1 MFGANW
7 FLRQRC
13 SPKSS
18 RNARRLSYLYRP
30 METQDARISP
40 LAYVSPDAKIAPGAV
55 IEPFAYVDAH
65 TSIGAGTW
73 IGPHA
78 VIHTHTTIGANC
90 KVFSGAVVGGL
101 PQDLKFN
108 GEEST
113 VEIGDRTVIRECV
126 TINRGTTDRMVTKVG
141 SDCLL
146 MAYCH
151 LAHDVLV
158 GDHVIIANSGNI
170 AGHVTIEDW
179 AIIEGMVGV
188 QQFVTIGQHAFV
200 AGGSLVRK
208 NIPPFIK
215 AAREPL
221 SFVGVNSIGLRR
233 RGFNSDQIVNIEDI
247 YRTLYVQN
255 ANLSQALR
263 IAETELGASE
273 EKSTILSFIQ
283 ASDKGI
289 IRGPF

>member
-1 MFGANW
+1 MSNV
-7 FLRQRC
+7 Q
-13 SPKSS
+13 
-18 RNARRLSYLYRP
+18 
-30 METQDARISP
+30 ISP
-40 LAYVSPDAKIAPGAV
+40 LAYVSPDANIGDGTV
-55 IEPFAYVDAH
+55 VEPFAFIDSAV
-65 TSIGAGTW
+65 TVGANSW

-78 VIHTHTTIGANC
+78 TLHSRTTIGNDC
-90 KVFSGAVVGGL
+90 KVFSGAVVGAV
-101 PQDLKFN
+101 PQDLKFD

-126 TINRGTTDRMVTKVG
+126 TINRGTADRMVTRVG

-151 LAHDVLV
+151 LAHDVEV
-158 GDHVIIANSGNI
+158 GNHVIIANSGNI
-170 AGHVTIEDW
+170 AGHVTIRDW

-200 AGGSLVRK
+200 AGGSMVRK
-208 NIPPFIK
+208 NIPPYVK

-221 SFVGVNSIGLRR
+221 SFIGVNSIGLRR
-233 RGFNSDQIVNIEDI
+233 RGFDNDQVINIEDI

-255 ANLSQALR
+255 TNLSQALR
-263 IAETELGASE
+263 IAETELPQSE
-273 EKSTILSFIQ
+273 EKATILAFIQ

>member
-1 MFGANW
+1 M
-7 FLRQRC
+7 
-13 SPKSS
+13 SS
-18 RNARRLSYLYRP
+18 L
-30 METQDARISP
+30 ISS
-40 LAYVSPDAKIAPGAV
+40 LAHVSPNAQIADGAI
-55 IEPFAYVDAH
+55 IEPFAYIDDNV
-65 TSIGAGTW
+65 TIGKGTW
-73 IGPHA
+73 VGAHA
-78 VIHTHTTIGANC
+78 VIQSGTTIGEDC
-90 KVFSGAVVGGL
+90 KIFTGAVIGAI
-101 PQDLKFN
+101 PQDLKFS
-108 GEEST
+108 GEDSK
-113 VEIGDRTVIRECV
+113 VVVGDRTVIRECV
-126 TINRGTTDRMVTKVG
+126 TINRGTADRMETKVG

-151 LAHDVLV
+151 LAHDVSV

-179 AIIEGMVGV
+179 AILEGMVGV

-208 NIPPFIK
+208 NIPPFVK

-221 SFVGVNSIGLRR
+221 SFIGVNSIGLRR
-233 RGFNSDQIVNIEDI
+233 RGFANEQVVNIEDI

-255 ANLSQALR
+255 GNISQALR
-263 IAETELGASE
+263 VAEAELAQSN
-273 EKSTILSFIQ
+273 EKSVILEFIS

>member
-1 MFGANW
+1 MPNFPNV
-7 FLRQRC
+7 
-13 SPKSS
+13 
-18 RNARRLSYLYRP
+18 
-30 METQDARISP
+30 ISP
-40 LAYVSPDAKIAPGAV
+40 LAHVAPEARLGEGV
-55 IEPFAYVDAH
+55 TVEPFAYIASDVV
-65 TSIGAGTW
+65 IGAGSW

-78 VIHTHTTIGANC
+78 TVLDGSRIGVDC
-90 KVFSGAVVGGL
+90 KVYPGAVIGGL
-101 PQDLKFN
+101 PQDLKYA
-108 GEEST
+108 GENST
-113 VEIGDRTVIRECV
+113 AEVGDRTVVRECV
-126 TINRGTTDRMVTKVG
+126 TINRGTRDRMSTKVG

-146 MAYCH
+146 MAYTH
-151 LAHDVLV
+151 LAHDAWV

-179 AIIEGMVGV
+179 VIIEGMVGV

-208 NIPPFIK
+208 NIPPYIK

-221 SFVGVNSIGLRR
+221 SYIGVNSIGLRR
-233 RGFNSDQIVNIEDI
+233 RGFDNDRILRVEDI

-255 ANLSQALR
+255 GNMTQA
-263 IAETELGASE
+263 IKVADVELPVSE
-273 EKSTILSFIQ
+273 EKEVILAFIR

>member
-1 MFGANW
+1 M
-7 FLRQRC
+7 
-13 SPKSS
+13 SS
-18 RNARRLSYLYRP
+18 L
-30 METQDARISP
+30 ISS
-40 LAYVSPDAKIAPGAV
+40 LAHVSPNAQIADGAV
-55 IEPFAYVDAH
+55 IEPFAYIDDNV
-65 TSIGAGTW
+65 TIGKGTW
-73 IGPHA
+73 VGPHA
-78 VIHTHTTIGANC
+78 VIQSGTTIGEDC
-90 KVFSGAVVGGL
+90 KIFSGAVIGAI
-101 PQDLKFN
+101 PQDLKFS
-108 GEEST
+108 GEDSK
-113 VEIGDRTVIRECV
+113 VVVGDRTVIRECV
-126 TINRGTTDRMVTKVG
+126 TINRGTADRMETKVG

-151 LAHDVLV
+151 LAHDVSV

-179 AIIEGMVGV
+179 AILEGMVGV

-208 NIPPFIK
+208 NIPPFVK

-221 SFVGVNSIGLRR
+221 SFIGVNSIGLRR
-233 RGFNSDQIVNIEDI
+233 RGFANEQVVNIEDI

-255 ANLSQALR
+255 GNISQALR
-263 IAETELGASE
+263 VAEAELAQSN
-273 EKSTILSFIQ
+273 EKSVILEFIS

>member
-1 MFGANW
+1 MPNFHIV
-7 FLRQRC
+7 
-13 SPKSS
+13 
-18 RNARRLSYLYRP
+18 
-30 METQDARISP
+30 ISP
-40 LAYVSPDAKIAPGAV
+40 LAYVAPEARLGEGVAV
-55 IEPFAYVDAH
+55 EPFAFIASDVV
-65 TSIGAGTW
+65 IGAGSW

-78 VIHTHTTIGANC
+78 TVLDGSRIGADC
-90 KVFSGAVVGGL
+90 KVFPGAVIGGL
-101 PQDLKFN
+101 PQDLKYA
-108 GEEST
+108 GENST
-113 VEIGDRTVIRECV
+113 AEVGDRTVVRECV
-126 TINRGTTDRMVTKVG
+126 TINRGTRDRMSTKVG

-146 MAYCH
+146 MAYTH
-151 LAHDVLV
+151 LAHDAWV

-179 AIIEGMVGV
+179 VIIEGMVGV

-208 NIPPFIK
+208 NIPPYIK

-221 SFVGVNSIGLRR
+221 SYIGVNSIGLRR
-233 RGFNSDQIVNIEDI
+233 RGFDNDRILRVEDI

-255 ANLSQALR
+255 GNMTQA
-263 IAETELGASE
+263 IKVADVELPVSE
-273 EKSTILSFIQ
+273 EKDVILAFIR

>member
-1 MFGANW
+1 M
-7 FLRQRC
+7 
-13 SPKSS
+13 SS
-18 RNARRLSYLYRP
+18 L
-30 METQDARISP
+30 ISS
-40 LAYVSPDAKIAPGAV
+40 LAHVSPNAQIADGAI
-55 IEPFAYVDAH
+55 IEPFAYIDDNV
-65 TSIGAGTW
+65 TIGKGTW
-73 IGPHA
+73 VGPHA
-78 VIHTHTTIGANC
+78 VIQSGTTIGEDC
-90 KVFSGAVVGGL
+90 KIFSGAVIGAI
-101 PQDLKFN
+101 PQDLKFS
-108 GEEST
+108 GEDSK
-113 VEIGDRTVIRECV
+113 VVVGDRTVIRECV
-126 TINRGTTDRMVTKVG
+126 TINRGTADRMETKVG

-151 LAHDVLV
+151 LAHDVSV

-179 AIIEGMVGV
+179 AILEGMVGV

-208 NIPPFIK
+208 NIPPFVK

-221 SFVGVNSIGLRR
+221 SFIGVNSIGLRR
-233 RGFNSDQIVNIEDI
+233 RGFANEQVVNIEDI

-255 ANLSQALR
+255 GNISQALR
-263 IAETELGASE
+263 VAEAELAQSN
-273 EKSTILSFIQ
+273 EKSVILEFIS

>member
-1 MFGANW
+1 MSNV
-7 FLRQRC
+7 Q
-13 SPKSS
+13 
-18 RNARRLSYLYRP
+18 
-30 METQDARISP
+30 ISP
-40 LAYVSPDAKIAPGAV
+40 LAYVSPDANIGEGTI
-55 IEPFAYVDAH
+55 IEPFAFIDSDV
-65 TSIGAGTW
+65 TVGANSW

-78 VIHTHTTIGANC
+78 TLHSRTTIGNDC
-90 KVFSGAVVGGL
+90 KVFSGAVVGAV
-101 PQDLKFN
+101 PQDLKFD
-108 GEEST
+108 GEAST

-126 TINRGTTDRMVTKVG
+126 TINRGTADRMVTKVG

-151 LAHDVLV
+151 LAHDVEV

-170 AGHVTIEDW
+170 AGHVTIQDW

-200 AGGSLVRK
+200 AGGSMVRK
-208 NIPPFIK
+208 NIPPYVK

-221 SFVGVNSIGLRR
+221 SFIGVNSIGLRR
-233 RGFNSDQIVNIEDI
+233 RGFDNDQVINIEDI

-255 ANLSQALR
+255 TNLSQALR
-263 IAETELGASE
+263 IAETELPQSE
-273 EKSTILSFIQ
+273 EKATILAFIQ